1 MSFRIWDSPSGRS
14 RRWSRRG
21 RAYPRAPMFARMAVV
36 LLAAVLLTTLGWQ
49 GAQRLLHPPQTAGA
63 VTTGAPATPASNTS
77 APAMAAWQSQVI
89 GQLEMATAE
98 GSEGNISA
106 AEVQVDRA
114 AAILAATRIQG
125 QPSVPDFFDVG
136 LRSLDRV
143 LHTQPENQ
151 RLFEHVTLAKIELAQ
166 LRSAQPVETEGSG
179 DGGATDGQL
188 RGNADAAIV
197 RVPVGPGATAPHAV
211 TIPGH
216 VVVAS
221 PRTAVAQSILNP
233 ETVKGT
239 YIDAT
244 LMPESAEIILPPATR
259 LFVDDVR
266 VEGLTFEG
274 ASQTLDGIH
283 WKNVTFVNTRLRYE
297 GGEVSLNNVRFVRC
311 TFGISTDERGA
322 RLASAVALG
331 QTSLVIE

>member
-1 MSFRIWDSPSGRS
+1 
-14 RRWSRRG
+14 
-21 RAYPRAPMFARMAVV
+21 
-36 LLAAVLLTTLGWQ
+36 
-49 GAQRLLHPPQTAGA
+49 
-63 VTTGAPATPASNTS
+63 
-77 APAMAAWQSQVI
+77 
-89 GQLEMATAE
+89 MATAE

-179 DGGATDGQL
+179 AGGATDGQL

-216 VVVAS
+216 VCRGVSTHSGRPEHSQSRDGEGHVYRRDADAGERGNNFAAGDAAFRGRCSRGRAHVRGSVAD
-221 PRTAVAQSILNP
+221 PGRN
-233 ETVKGT
+233 
-239 YIDAT
+239 
-244 LMPESAEIILPPATR
+244 
-259 LFVDDVR
+259 
-266 VEGLTFEG
+266 
-274 ASQTLDGIH
+274 
-283 WKNVTFVNTRLRYE
+283 
-297 GGEVSLNNVRFVRC
+297 SLEECNVRQYAF
-311 TFGISTDERGA
+311 
-322 RLASAVALG
+322 AL
-331 QTSLVIE
+331 

>member
-1 MSFRIWDSPSGRS
+1 
-14 RRWSRRG
+14 
-21 RAYPRAPMFARMAVV
+21 MFARMAVV

-49 GAQRLLHPPQTAGA
+49 GAQRLLHPSQTAGA
-63 VTTGAPATPASNTS
+63 VTTGAPGTSASNTS

-106 AEVQVDRA
+106 AEVEVDRA

-179 DGGATDGQL
+179 EH
-188 RGNADAAIV
+188 
-197 RVPVGPGATAPHAV
+197 GATAPHAV

-221 PRTAVAQSILNP
+221 PRTAAAQSILNP

-259 LFVDDVR
+259 LFVDDVH

-322 RLASAVALG
+322 RLASAIALG
-331 QTSLVIE
+331 QTSFVIE